1 MSLDTSLSLFPPLL
15 LRLAGGTGGIWLDI
29 TEILTLMIGMNSD
42 GYGYDVQLLLEAIG
56 LPIRA

>member
-1 MSLDTSLSLFPPLL
+1 
-15 LRLAGGTGGIWLDI
+15 LAGGTGGMWLDI
-29 TEILTLMIGMNSD
+29 TKILTLMIGMNSD